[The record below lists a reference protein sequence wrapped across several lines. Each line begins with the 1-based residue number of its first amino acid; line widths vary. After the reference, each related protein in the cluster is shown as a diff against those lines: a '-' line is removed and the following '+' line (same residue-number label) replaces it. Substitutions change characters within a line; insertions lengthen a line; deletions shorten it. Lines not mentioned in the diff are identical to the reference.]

1 MVAEAAGSV
10 ECTGRTWHRRAALDN
25 SGMPTI
31 WNTRP
36 VRVEDA
42 AVIARHRYFDAGAK
56 EDLAAYE
63 RWVATRIERGTYS
76 GLLAEADGV
85 VIAGAGAVLLDWGP
99 TRGEP
104 TGLRGRLVNVY
115 TDPAWRRQGVA
126 RGLVQE
132 VMRCCQKRD
141 VQVFNLGATDDSA
154 ALYRSIG
161 FVPYATEM
169 ILRP

>member
-1 MVAEAAGSV
+1 MAVK
-10 ECTGRTWHRRAALDN
+10 RMDN
-25 SGMPTI
+25 VGI
-31 WNTRP
+31 
-36 VRVEDA
+36 VVEDIDA
-42 AVIARHRYFDAGAK
+42 AIEFFVELGLTLEGRMPVDGEWAG
-56 EDLAAYE
+56 
-63 RWVATRIERGTYS
+63 RV
-76 GLLAEADGV
+76 
-85 VIAGAGAVLLDWGP
+85 
-99 TRGEP
+99 

-132 VMRCCQKRD
+132 VMRRCQKRD
-141 VQVFNLGATDDSA
+141 VQVFNLAATDDSA